1 MSAERQS
8 AGTTAAGGTL
18 KDRHKGKAERPKP
31 LRSACC
37 SIRADMQDAMQDP
50 TARSTRPRHGDRKP
64 AKPLPAQ
71 EAKQEALHGT
81 APNNH
86 RTSGSFGTDDTG
98 KANAGICCQDV
109 AVKVVAVSSQN
120 PQTILAQIL
129 ISFVHIAPWH
139 ALEGKAFISCQEALT
154 KSTPKQRS
162 RRYSQQRHRVRN
174 SGWTTEIFRP

>member
-1 MSAERQS
+1 MTCQLKGNQLAPPQPE
-8 AGTTAAGGTL
+8 AHLKTGT
-18 KDRHKGKAERPKP
+18 KERPKGP
-31 LRSACC
+31 SHSAAHAAASVQICK
-37 SIRADMQDAMQDP
+37 MQIPA
-50 TARSTRPRHGDRKP
+50 ARSTRPRHGDRKP

-120 PQTILAQIL
+120 PQTILAQIV
-129 ISFVHIAPWH
+129 ISFVRIAPWH
-139 ALEGKAFISCQEALT
+139 ALEGKAFTSCQEALA